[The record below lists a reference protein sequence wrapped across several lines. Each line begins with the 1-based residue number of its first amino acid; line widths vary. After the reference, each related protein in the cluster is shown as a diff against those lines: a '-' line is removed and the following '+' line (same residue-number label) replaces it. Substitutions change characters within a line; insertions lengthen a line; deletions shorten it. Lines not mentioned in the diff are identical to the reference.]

1 MVSKRN
7 IFYSIFLITFFS
19 IALVYSTT
27 TISDTKISTQ
37 TVEIKDIL
45 LPDFS
50 IFTLKGIMNSNV
62 PQVFNNSLII
72 QTNNISN
79 DYAME
84 ICFWETELEKMSM
97 CINEG
102 APNRATTIYRSL
114 QVVGEEKLPNNKNF
128 TLCEGYNYIDCNT
141 STTGADLGVQDDIEA
156 KGSIY
161 SNEHITIK
169 DFLRLEPISDKGN
182 CTLLTHGNFVYE
194 LDEDLL
200 GTHYACRQKKD
211 AAGYEWKPLY

>member
-1 MVSKRN
+1 VKRKALLILVTIILIIISVS
-7 IFYSIFLITFFS
+7 IVTSI
-19 IALVYSTT
+19 T
-27 TISDTKISTQ
+27 TISDTQISTPI
-37 TVEIKDIL
+37 VEIKDL
-45 LPDFS
+45 LFPRFA
-50 IFTLKGIMNSNV
+50 IFAFEYGSNHNI
-62 PQVFNNSLII
+62 PKAFNESFII

-84 ICFWETELEKMSM
+84 ICFWETELEKMSL

-102 APNRATTIYRSL
+102 APSRATTFYRSL
-114 QVVGEEKLPNNKNF
+114 QIVGEEKLPNNENF

-141 STTGADLGVQDDIEA
+141 STTGADLGVEDDIET

-169 DFLRLEPISDKGN
+169 DFLRLESVSDKGDCN
-182 CTLLTHGNFVYE
+182 SSTHGNIVYE
-194 LDEDLL
+194 LDNELL

-211 AAGYEWKPLY
+211 GIGYEWKPLY